1 MLRPLPNP
9 SGLALPVRNMGWTIF
24 TLLLLLLGT
33 TTSYAQVVHD
43 GNATCAV
50 ETGSSN
56 TLTVPNF
63 TVPANENVLILVT
76 TYAERLSTAS
86 SPTYGNA
93 TATWNGQNLTFQ
105 QRGISGEKT
114 TDYLWLHLPSVASA
128 TTADLVITYDGVV
141 EFRSA
146 VVQSMSGVRAT
157 NPFTFSFFDFSF
169 IFNGN
174 TSTSGT
180 VSADEGDLAFMTVG
194 ANFPIGTSDNLV
206 LTTGQTIGSD
216 CINLGNPEY
225 RQLVTAH
232 APVDAT
238 GDEFFSFDLDNA
250 FRLIPMG
257 FAIRQAEPTNCEI
270 TNVQVTNLR
279 CGNNGVEPGQTY
291 ADISFDVTGGSGD
304 YIVLVTRDG
313 NTTTANDP
321 LAGLPMEGTVN
332 TSGQLTFD
340 PADPGDMVE
349 IQIVDQGNGGCQSV
363 LVPVTVLECPP
374 CELECEENV
383 TVELGEDGT
392 VMYPNDLPLIS
403 FMGGCT
409 DRVNGPF
416 TMGGPDARTFD
427 CADVG
432 QTFER
437 RMVYNAQDGSGE
449 VVGCDYTVTVI
460 DPTAPVL
467 ECEESVT
474 VELGEDGTALMPNDL
489 ALISITDDNCPGL
502 DYLSGPFTVGGPMA
516 RMFNCEDVGEDITRR
531 LVFNDANGGG
541 EVVGCDYTVVVVDN
555 VQPEALCQDG
565 LVELD
570 EFGEGGID
578 AEDIDNGSNDACGI
592 ESLELDI
599 DEFGC
604 DDVGEVT
611 VTLTV
616 TDVNGNENTCTATVT
631 VEDNVAPDAVCQ
643 DITVELDENGEAS
656 IATDGGGMGA
666 ADPIT
671 QVTGSLDDTDPQF
684 ERPNGNGTT
693 CTVNTGTPDHFYD
706 VLEFSIDQED
716 MYTFMM
722 EDIVGPDF
730 YFLLYEGGFDPNAP
744 CDNFLIGND
753 DSPQGGTTEPE
764 IMIQLMLVP
773 GEYSLVTTAFF
784 SGAGPLGP
792 YTINISSDGGGNVLP
807 RGAGGGSLIDGGSTD
822 ACGIASF
829 SEDITEFTCA
839 DVGPNTVTLTV
850 TDVNGNE
857 DSCEATVT
865 VEDNIDPE
873 ITTTPQTIVLDEN
886 GFASLTVADLASAT
900 DNCAVAS
907 LTASQLE
914 FGCEDIGEVP
924 VTITAEDVNGN
935 VSTAEVIVTVD
946 FIQPL
951 YACVGELNLT
961 LNENCQALLIP
972 SMVLTGTEACLEVF
986 AFDIT
991 VMDDDPSNGPII
1003 DGCGSFQYMIS
1014 AASLGDEP
1022 TLGFT
1027 GDFAPENWTEELFF
1041 LDGFPIIP
1049 EDAGI
1054 EFNEDEIVIS
1064 TIGDDFGV
1072 NLIGQVS
1079 YTFAEDGEVGFDY
1092 DYNGIDIVAGTEI
1105 GFDDAFVVYTFE
1117 GAVVEVLLDTDIAA
1131 TGRLEFPVEAGFT
1144 LFIGIDDDGF
1154 TPSLSDNPD

>member
-1 MLRPLPNP
+1 M
-9 SGLALPVRNMGWTIF
+9 
-24 TLLLLLLGT
+24 
-33 TTSYAQVVHD
+33 YAQ
-43 GNATCAV
+43 
-50 ETGSSN
+50 
-56 TLTVPNF
+56 
-63 TVPANENVLILVT
+63 PANDLCEN
-76 TYAERLSTAS
+76 AE
-86 SPTYGNA
+86 P
-93 TATWNGQNLTFQ
+93 
-105 QRGISGEKT
+105 IEIGEMV
-114 TDYLWLHLPSVASA
+114 S
-128 TTADLVITYDGVV
+128 
-141 EFRSA
+141 
-146 VVQSMSGVRAT
+146 
-157 NPFTFSFFDFSF
+157 
-169 IFNGN
+169 GN
-174 TSTSGT
+174 TSGATFLPLPPNCGETGINLAPAVWYSFVAPAEPVNVILMSPTSSIRVFSGT
-180 VSADEGDLAFMTVG
+180 CDALVCEGAQIGVFGSPSVNMLELVEGETYLVAVTDPAIFDSPQFMIEACTDELACNDYTVELDENGMASIDPITLAMATCDLDDITASQTDFDCSDVGEVTVTVSQPGQDDCTSTV
-194 ANFPIGTSDNLV
+194 TVVD
-206 LTTGQTIGSD
+206 LTT
-216 CINLGNPEY
+216 
-225 RQLVTAH
+225 
-232 APVDAT
+232 PV
-238 GDEFFSFDLDNA
+238 
-250 FRLIPMG
+250 
-257 FAIRQAEPTNCEI
+257 
-270 TNVQVTNLR
+270 
-279 CGNNGVEPGQTY
+279 
-291 ADISFDVTGGSGD
+291 
-304 YIVLVTRDG
+304 
-313 NTTTANDP
+313 
-321 LAGLPMEGTVN
+321 
-332 TSGQLTFD
+332 
-340 PADPGDMVE
+340 
-349 IQIVDQGNGGCQSV
+349 
-363 LVPVTVLECPP
+363 
-374 CELECEENV
+374 LECEEAV

-392 VMYPNDLPLIS
+392 VTYPNDI
-403 FMGGCT
+403 
-409 DRVNGPF
+409 
-416 TMGGPDARTFD
+416 
-427 CADVG
+427 
-432 QTFER
+432 
-437 RMVYNAQDGSGE
+437 
-449 VVGCDYTVTVI
+449 
-460 DPTAPVL
+460 
-467 ECEESVT
+467 
-474 VELGEDGTALMPNDL
+474 

-502 DYLSGPFTVGGPMA
+502 DYLSGPFTMGGPSA
-516 RMFNCEDVGEDITRR
+516 RMFDCADVGLTFERR
-531 LVFNDANGGG
+531 MVYNNSNGGG
-541 EVVGCDYTVVVVDN
+541 EVVGCDYTVTVVDPTLP
-555 VQPEALCQDG
+555 VLECEESVT
-565 LVELD
+565 VELD
-570 EFGEGGID
+570 ENGEAEMPNDLALISITDDNCPNLDYLSGPFTMGGPAARMFDCDDLFPEEPIMRRLVFNNPNLPGPNREVVGCDYEVIVVDEID
-578 AEDIDNGSNDACGI
+578 PVLENCEDITVQLDENGEYRVRNRDLIFEASDNCGGEMNMELLGPFFGGSEMRDFTCAEVGDNERTIRVRDASGNRATC
-592 ESLELDI
+592 DI
-599 DEFGC
+599 I
-604 DDVGEVT
+604 
-611 VTLTV
+611 
-616 TDVNGNENTCTATVT
+616 VT
-631 VEDNVAPDAVCQ
+631 VEDNVDPVAVCQ

-839 DVGPNTVTLTV
+839 EVGPNTVTLTV

-1054 EFNEDEIVIS
+1054 EFTEDEIVIS